1 MCKVAA
7 TFARHSAARA
17 TAIDCGSSDQTGARH
32 PPRQETQHCTHL
44 QRRPRPLFAARRGAA
59 APRATDELQAAG
71 HNALTNAA
79 QQPELPD
86 DGETYQHEQQEMFQ
100 PQFEQDDGQLTE
112 EGQMMDEQ
120 MAMDLMAKND
130 IGGGDM
136 SGVQLPDLQQDDEVM

>member
-1 MCKVAA
+1 MQLVN
-7 TFARHSAARA
+7 
-17 TAIDCGSSDQTGARH
+17 D
-32 PPRQETQHCTHL
+32 
-44 QRRPRPLFAARRGAA
+44 
-59 APRATDELQAAG
+59 
-71 HNALTNAA
+71 ALTNAA

-120 MAMDLMAKND
+120 MAMDLMAQND

-136 SGVQLPDLQQDDEVM
+136 SGLQLPDLQQDSELM